1 MKRLFVFL
9 ISLTAFVGASAR
21 GAEMPHPQNAA
32 HYRIGD
38 YYNDGMKE
46 GIVFQ
51 ISSGGKKG
59 KILSLKESS
68 LMPWAASKEGQ
79 QSLVGAVSETDGKRN
94 MEAIMAIAD
103 WKFKFPA
110 FAWCASLGTE
120 WYLPSKQELQE
131 IYKNRTLLDTQLID
145 KITYS
150 WSSTEYEIP
159 TGDGE
164 YSAWIVNLSTVY
176 CSLKQVMQP
185 VRAIADFDTTR
196 PTTIIG
202 DTYVVGDYYNDG
214 TKEGIVF
221 EVDPFG
227 KRGKI
232 VSMLMTEQIHWT
244 CCREEAKRFLYA
256 LSKTDGKEA
265 AAKIKDIPDWKDKYP
280 VYAWCHNLGEEWY
293 VPSVEEMKTI
303 YNNKYILELNLPY
316 KLEKTFWTCTEDGM
330 TFTDYKTKDKL
341 FRVDGVYLDP
351 KGKISE
357 SSNTK
362 EKANALLAVN
372 TFDCTVTPKLSQKKY
387 KVGDHYSDGVKEGIV
402 FEVTDDGN
410 HGKIVSLRRSDKL
423 NWASVPEEYD
433 RLIGADSETDGQ
445 YNMDVV
451 KSIPGWESKYP
462 VFKWCAD
469 LGEGWYLPSKH
480 ELYVINFNYAFIKDK
495 LTYKL
500 NDGAYWSSTEV
511 KKQDKEGNYCAYMW
525 YTSGAFYAATEK
537 YPSPYGFGDII
548 AVAKF

>member
-21 GAEMPHPQNAA
+21 GVEMPQPQNVA

-51 ISSGGKKG
+51 ISDGGKKG

-79 QSLVGAVSETDGKRN
+79 QFLVGAVSETDGKRN
-94 MEAIMAIAD
+94 MEAIKSVKD
-103 WKFKFPA
+103 WEFKFPA
-110 FAWCASLGTE
+110 FAWCAALGTE

-131 IYKNRTLLDTQLID
+131 VYKNRALLDTQLID

-150 WSSTEYEIP
+150 WSSTEYETP
-159 TGDGE
+159 ATDGE

-176 CSLKQVMQP
+176 CSQKQVMQP
-185 VRAIADFDTTR
+185 VRAIADFDTSS
-196 PTTIIG
+196 PTPITG

-232 VSMLMTEQIHWT
+232 VSMLMTEKIHWT
-244 CCREEAKRFLYA
+244 CTREEAKRFLYA
-256 LSKTDGKEA
+256 LSKTDGREA

-280 VYAWCHNLGEEWY
+280 VYVWCNNLGEGWY

-303 YNNKYILELNLPY
+303 YNNKYVLELNLPY
-316 KLEKTFWTCTEDGM
+316 RLEKTFWTCTEDGL
-330 TFTDYKTKDKL
+330 TLTDFKTKDKL

-351 KGKISE
+351 RGKISK
-357 SSNTK
+357 STNTK

-480 ELYVINFNYAFIKDK
+480 ELYVINFNYAFINEK

-500 NDGAYWSSTEV
+500 NDGSYWSSTEV
-511 KKQDKEGNYCAYMW
+511 KKQDKDGNYCAYMW
-525 YTSGAFYAATEK
+525 YTSGAFYSETEK
-537 YPSPYGFGDII
+537 YPSPYGYGDVI

>member
-21 GAEMPHPQNAA
+21 GVEMPHPQNVA

-293 VPSVEEMKTI
+293 VPSVEEIKTI